1 MITLAI
7 GKDRITIIPIE
18 GEEIWTDITINKC
31 YQDSEGSFIGLR
43 KNLLDIALLRN
54 VKFLNIKIKDAGL
67 EIDINPQEFI
77 TKSKIMEMPSKYPNS
92 KPFIQYLYPIS
103 NLIQERNKKGRQN

>member
-31 YQDSEGSFIGLR
+31 YQDRDKILQGF
-43 KNLLDIALLRN
+43 RN
-54 VKFLNIKIKDAGL
+54 EKINYDDKQQGIKERDK
-67 EIDINPQEFI
+67 
-77 TKSKIMEMPSKYPNS
+77 TKIRA
-92 KPFIQYLYPIS
+92 I
-103 NLIQERNKKGRQN
+103 